1 MVDDNELMIILR
13 DINRWLK
20 ILAYDKVKKIL
31 LDTLK
36 TEKEIKIYHYSDGRS
51 SIEVAKAVGLKS
63 HASILEYW
71 KRWGRIGIMDVIT
84 VRGGRRY
91 VKAFNLEDF
100 GIEIPTN
107 NRGDVDA

>member
-1 MVDDNELMIILR
+1 MKYIELWYRNPRYIKGTYVNFVVLPQGMKR
-13 DINRWLK
+13 CRRNMR
-20 ILAYDKVKKIL
+20 
-31 LDTLK
+31 
-36 TEKEIKIYHYSDGRS
+36 KEIKIYHYSDGRS

-107 NRGDVDA
+107 NRGDMDA